1 MSICTGLKQQ
11 AGDGMGEKKERGRF
25 TLRFNEGDPIHE
37 TAIGLLELQSP
48 RTKAQYV
55 ANAVVYYNDQTERG
69 YEPRAKPR
77 RALFYKV
84 FRGFHHVIIHINMV
98 LFFIIY
104 NFVND
109 TFKG

>member
-37 TAIGLLELQSP
+37 AAIGLLELQSP

-55 ANAVVYYNDQTERG
+55 QWSTIMSTLGRS
-69 YEPRAKPR
+69 RS
-77 RALFYKV
+77 
-84 FRGFHHVIIHINMV
+84 H
-98 LFFIIY
+98 
-104 NFVND
+104 
-109 TFKG
+109 

>member
-48 RTKAQYV
+48 RTKAQYHKLHDILRK
-55 ANAVVYYNDQTERG
+55 NTSYCRKQKQE
-69 YEPRAKPR
+69 
-77 RALFYKV
+77 
-84 FRGFHHVIIHINMV
+84 
-98 LFFIIY
+98 
-104 NFVND
+104 
-109 TFKG
+109 

>member
-48 RTKAQYV
+48 RTKAQ
-55 ANAVVYYNDQTERG
+55 
-69 YEPRAKPR
+69 
-77 RALFYKV
+77 
-84 FRGFHHVIIHINMV
+84 
-98 LFFIIY
+98 
-104 NFVND
+104 
-109 TFKG
+109 

>member
-48 RTKAQYV
+48 RTKHSMWQM
-55 ANAVVYYNDQTERG
+55 QWFTIMSTLGRS
-69 YEPRAKPR
+69 RSR
-77 RALFYKV
+77 
-84 FRGFHHVIIHINMV
+84 
-98 LFFIIY
+98 
-104 NFVND
+104 
-109 TFKG
+109 

>member
-55 ANAVVYYNDQTERG
+55 AMQWSTIMSTLGKSRS
-69 YEPRAKPR
+69 R
-77 RALFYKV
+77 
-84 FRGFHHVIIHINMV
+84 
-98 LFFIIY
+98 
-104 NFVND
+104 
-109 TFKG
+109 

>member
-48 RTKAQYV
+48 AQKRSMW
-55 ANAVVYYNDQTERG
+55 QMQWSTIMSTLGRS
-69 YEPRAKPR
+69 RSR
-77 RALFYKV
+77 
-84 FRGFHHVIIHINMV
+84 
-98 LFFIIY
+98 
-104 NFVND
+104 
-109 TFKG
+109 